1 MCVAAQLFLCAPF
14 TFILSLKAPQTKDVR
29 DILACSFSAGT
40 DICWYCASRAEI
52 ELIPSV
58 SWGPPGPSQCGRH
71 QYMSPRGGIGTERD
85 KCQSRWNEGTTDEL
99 RASRSSFHFLY
110 DAASTL
116 LPLPSFPRARDCATD
131 RLDSTSRV
139 SSLARRFVIRPACF
153 MSCQLPP
160 AEGGS
165 LIFIWA

>member
-1 MCVAAQLFLCAPF
+1 M
-14 TFILSLKAPQTKDVR
+14 
-29 DILACSFSAGT
+29 ACSFSAGT
-40 DICWYCASRAEI
+40 DIWYCASRAEI

-58 SWGPPGPSQCGRH
+58 SWGPSLPQCGRH
-71 QYMSPRGGIGTERD
+71 QYMSRRGRRDWDRARQMSIPLERTA
-85 KCQSRWNEGTTDEL
+85 R

-139 SSLARRFVIRPACF
+139 SSLTRRFVIRPACF
-153 MSCQLPP
+153 MSTATCSGGREPHIYLGLIRFYFNAQLL
-160 AEGGS
+160 GKGICS
-165 LIFIWA
+165 WATK